1 MGRFLKKNQGY
12 FRNELCS
19 ELWSFSRLLFLIP
32 DFTTGP
38 TVADARGR
46 FSSSR
51 SCPSSSFS
59 CWFISRERERERE
72 RRRVRQ
78 CARRALLL
86 SLGTLRP
93 PTPPVE
99 QVRDRFYGNTLYFYA
114 STSSFYVHR
123 TLIIV
128 LFCTRKPLATN
139 GNVALFLTFWLT
151 YRTSPLYL
159 CKHCSRN
166 MWNYF
171 LVLVVKAKYLLQSR
185 ALITVLYS
193 KTTYYE

>member
-1 MGRFLKKNQGY
+1 MEFFSTFVLNSRFYDGTDSRGRPRTFLIVSLLPFQ
-12 FRNELCS
+12 F
-19 ELWSFSRLLFLIP
+19 LFLLIYQP
-32 DFTTGP
+32 
-38 TVADARGR
+38 RE
-46 FSSSR
+46 
-51 SCPSSSFS
+51 
-59 CWFISRERERERE
+59 RERERERE